1 MKLLMQQP
9 ANPDQNEIAGMSDKK
24 LAESVNVKSRRPS
37 TLNMSGNNSL
47 SKLKTMSK
55 QDVENDVDKSLRRKK
70 KDKKKKRM
78 DS

>member
-24 LAESVNVKSRRPS
+24 LAESVNAKSRRPS
-37 TLNMSGNNSL
+37 TLNMSGNSMT
-47 SKLKTMSK
+47 KLKTMIK
-55 QDVENDVDKSLRRKK
+55 PDVENDADKSLRRKK